1 MRLFSGIGASEGF
14 AVGVVRR
21 LHHIQTATGRQVRS
35 PSQEKLLY
43 EQAVQTAK
51 QQLEELEQRASA
63 NEKAIFAAQA
73 MMLEDGGLTD
83 EIFAYMQAGAGAAAA
98 VERAAGIYAGKL
110 RALDDEYLRERAC
123 DVLDACYRLVHIL
136 DGAPQGV
143 FFLSAPVIIA
153 TDELYPSDLLMM
165 ERAKILG
172 IITSRGSANAHA
184 SILARMMGVP
194 AVVMA
199 GEELLEQCDGVL
211 AAIDG
216 WTGEV
221 YLEPDN
227 ATCARM
233 THSMRKMHRQRESLR
248 EQQIS
253 RMPCMTGDGVPV
265 ALRATGTGLED
276 VSMAMD
282 AGAQGMG
289 ILFSEYGLPLAA
301 VNDED
306 VQYRFYR
313 SCLEKAD
320 GQPVT
325 ISTYDFGGDKTPP
338 GLEAAKE
345 DNPAMGLCGIRH
357 SLANPTLFL
366 KQVCAMMRAAAYGN
380 LRMALPMVN
389 SRAEVQQVL
398 DYVRDAR
405 RILHARG
412 QTFADCFE
420 VGVLLET
427 PAAVLSARELAKDTA
442 FFCLR
447 PEKVM
452 QYAFAADQENNLVA
466 AYFPPYDS
474 GVVNAFI
481 GTAVHT
487 AKETARP
494 LCVCCEGADP
504 AAQAEMY
511 VRMGVREL
519 SVPIYALSAVK
530 ERLLTTHVQQ
540 PDKARETVIPAP
552 RYEK

>member
-43 EQAVQTAK
+43 EQAVETAK
-51 QQLEELEQRASA
+51 QQLAELEQRASA

-73 MMLEDGGLTD
+73 MMLEDSGLTD
-83 EIFAYMQAGAGAAAA
+83 EILAYMRAGAGAAAA

-123 DVLDACYRLVHIL
+123 DVLDACYRMVHIL
-136 DGAPQGV
+136 DGAAQGT
-143 FFLSAPVIIA
+143 FLLSAPAIIA
-153 TDELYPSDLLMM
+153 TEELYPSDLLMM

-199 GEELLEQCDGVL
+199 GQEFLEQCDGVF
-211 AAIDG
+211 AAVDG
-216 WTGEV
+216 WTDEV
-221 YLEPDN
+221 FLEPDN

-233 THSMRKMHRQRESLR
+233 THNMRKMHRQRENLR

-253 RMPCMTGDGVPV
+253 RMPCMTADGTPV
-265 ALRATGTGLED
+265 VLRATGTGLED

-282 AGAQGMG
+282 AGAQGIG
-289 ILFSEYGLPLAA
+289 VLFSEYGLPPSA

-313 SCLEKAD
+313 SCLDKAD
-320 GQPVT
+320 GQTVT

-338 GLEAAKE
+338 GLEAMKE

-366 KQVCAMMRAAAYGN
+366 KQICAMMRAAVYGP

-389 SRAEVQQVL
+389 SRAEIQQVL
-398 DYVRDAR
+398 DYMRDAR
-405 RILHARG
+405 RILQARG
-412 QTFADCFE
+412 QAFSDCLE

-427 PAAVLSARELAKDTA
+427 PASVLCAKELAKDAA

-452 QYAFAADQENNLVA
+452 QYAFAADRENNLTAV
-466 AYFPPYDS
+466 YFPPYDS
-474 GVVNAFI
+474 PVVSTLIGV
-481 GTAVHT
+481 AVRAAEQT
-487 AKETARP
+487 GRT

-504 AAQAEMY
+504 AAQAELC

-519 SVPIYALSAVK
+519 SVPIYALGAVK
-530 ERLLTTHVQQ
+530 ERLLTTHIHT
-540 PDKARETVIPAP
+540 DRKERETVFV
-552 RYEK
+552 